1 MSGKILIVD
10 DDIHVLESLELLLKY
25 EFEKVVTLPDP
36 KKIIEHL
43 VLESYDMILLDMNF
57 KAGAN
62 TGEEGF
68 YWLKKILRHDRDAVV
83 IPITAYGDVDI
94 AVRAMK
100 LGATDFIQKPWNSDK
115 LIGTLKTAYKLR
127 QSKIKVRKLEMEN
140 RNQTLKEDIDRFYP
154 GFIGES
160 PPVIQVF
167 KIIKKVAV
175 TDANVLILGENG
187 TGKDLV
193 AREIHRQ
200 STRTDENFVSVD
212 LASLS
217 PTLFE
222 SELFGHT
229 KGAFTDARSDR
240 EGKFETAS
248 GGTLFLDEIGNLP
261 HSLQSK
267 ILTVLQNREITRIGS
282 NKPIGIDIRLI
293 SATNQNLIRLIEEN
307 LFRQDLFYRINTVQ
321 IELPPLRERG
331 NDLLLLTEYF
341 LIKYS
346 TKYQKQNL
354 RIEQRAMEKLK
365 HYSWPGNVRELQHAI
380 ENAVILCE
388 SNVLSPDDFS
398 FQTSLSLQQE
408 SLKLEDIERV
418 AIEKALVK
426 NNGRY
431 KDTAREL
438 GISRT
443 TLYHKLKK
451 YEIQ

>member
-127 QSKIKVRKLEMEN
+127 QSKIKVRKLEN